1 MKIFVTGADGM
12 LGSHVVRKLLSRNYS
27 VCVFIQPGRNTLTL
41 DGLDI
46 ETRTGDVSD
55 YKQLENAVTG
65 CEGIIHIAAVT
76 GVWPAKDPIYKKI
89 NVDGVENI
97 INAAI
102 TQNIKK
108 IVHVGSA
115 SAFGFGS
122 KDNPGTELSA
132 FRSAKYGIDYITTKK
147 QGQDLVLEAVKK
159 KGLPAV
165 VACPTFMFGPYDCKP
180 SSGAMLLAVAKK
192 QLSGYSGGGRNW
204 VAASDVAEGIC
215 NALEKGRIGEC
226 YIMGNKNLSYK
237 EAFTLIAKTT
247 HIKPPRILVPDF
259 LVKSI
264 GLFGSIYSAC
274 TGKKP
279 KINLPMAR
287 ASCDGHYF
295 SAAKAVAE
303 LDLPQTSLEKTITD
317 TVSWFREHGYL
328 E

>member
-12 LGSHVVRKLLSRNYS
+12 LGSHVVRKLLARNYC
-27 VCVFIQPGRNTLTL
+27 VCAFIQQDRNTSTL

-46 ETRTGDVSD
+46 ERKTGDISN
-55 YKQLENAVTG
+55 YNQLERAVSG
-65 CEGIIHIAAVT
+65 CDGIIHIAAVT
-76 GVWPAKDPIYKKI
+76 SVWPSKDPIYKKI
-89 NVDGVENI
+89 NVDGVENL
-97 INAAI
+97 INIAI
-102 TQNIKK
+102 NQNIKK

-115 SAFGFGS
+115 SAFGYGS

-132 FRSAKYGIDYITTKK
+132 YKSAKYGIDYIKTKK

-159 KGLPAV
+159 RGLPAV

-192 QLSGYSGGGRNW
+192 QLTGYSRGGRNW

-226 YIMGNKNLSYK
+226 YIMGNINLSYK

-247 HIKPPRILVPDF
+247 QVKPPRILVPDF
-259 LVKSI
+259 LVKCI
-264 GLFGSIYSAC
+264 GLLGSIYSAC

-279 KINLPMAR
+279 KISLPMAK

-303 LDLPQTSLEKTITD
+303 LDLPQTPLENAITD
-317 TVSWFREHGYL
+317 TVSWFEEYGYL